1 MVGLQLSS
9 KRSQQVEV
17 KHTNNGK
24 PVNLKQLFH
33 NKTNHTRIV
42 PQVAFVGPLLF
53 IFFNNNMQ
61 DSRKTPK
68 YANGTVLLLGKQ
80 RAELLKISFV
90 TPNILAV
97 YNTVFV
103 MTWQQN

>member
-1 MVGLQLSS
+1 MVGLQLPT

-24 PVNLKQLFH
+24 PVKLKQLFH
-33 NKTNHTRIV
+33 NQTNHTRIV
-42 PQVAFVGPLLF
+42 PQVSVAGPLLL
-53 IFFNNNMQ
+53 IIFNNIQ
-61 DSRKTPK
+61 GSSKTPK
-68 YANGTVLLLGKQ
+68 YANDTVLLLGKQ

-90 TPNILAV
+90 APNILAV
-97 YNTVFV
+97 YNTFFV